1 MSLWRYAK
9 LNVFYP
15 CCVELEWTLILQ
27 PGLDPGMSEPLQ
39 TESGKKAYIAMKVLK
54 SICGAKVTSYQVKKV
69 LSTLYNDWGKNLPED
84 EIK

>member
-1 MSLWRYAK
+1 
-9 LNVFYP
+9 
-15 CCVELEWTLILQ
+15 
-27 PGLDPGMSEPLQ
+27 MSEPLQ

-84 EIK
+84 EIE